1 MNKFFRSAFWI
12 LPSLFLVI
20 LVFIS
25 TLSGCNQNTGGPS
38 PINLD
43 SVKPHVIPIGLAIQ
57 YTANYRAYTDS
68 LNRHCPGYKDSMQ
81 FGHAEAFNAD
91 AIRLL
96 LAQVSKK
103 GDSAV
108 GIRIYYGRD
117 NYGIIKMILVP
128 YDKHNN
134 DIINVLV
141 DLNKKM
147 PGVSP
152 AHTEALTVDPSG
164 QTVEEGQHC
173 PTICDDGGSGLNGGG
188 N

>member
-12 LPSLFLVI
+12 LPSLFLII
-20 LVFIS
+20 LIFIS
-25 TLSGCNQNTGGPS
+25 TLSGCNQNTGGPT

-57 YTANYRAYTDS
+57 YTANFRAYIDS
-68 LNRHCPGYKDSMQ
+68 CNRHCPGYKDSMQ

-96 LAQVSKK
+96 LAQVNKK

-117 NYGIIKMILVP
+117 NNGIIKMILVP

-141 DLNKKM
+141 DLNQKM